1 MRVGF
6 IGLGRMGNP
15 MVRNLLK
22 GGFDVV
28 VNDIVE
34 SAVREVEG
42 MGAVR
47 AGSPVEVAK
56 ESEIVL
62 TCLPTVKSVE
72 EVYLGQNGLVN
83 AVRKGQIVA
92 DHSTVN
98 LRTSKRMKQE
108 IEAKGAVFLDA
119 PISGGPEGAQEAT
132 LSIMV
137 GGDEEAF
144 EKAKPA
150 FEAMGRLV
158 RRMGPSGAGTVTKLV
173 NQLLTAVHIVSAGEA
188 LVLGTKA
195 GVNPK
200 DLLDVLMVSYGY
212 SKQLERLGAM
222 ALARDFT
229 PGGPNHIINK
239 DITCALELGQDVG
252 SPTPL
257 LEATFEISNKVM
269 EMGLKDW
276 DMASMMVALE
286 KEAGVE
292 VKE

>member
-1 MRVGF
+1 MRIGF

-15 MVRNLLK
+15 MAKHLLEK
-22 GGFDVV
+22 GFQVV

-34 SAVREVEG
+34 KAVKELEAA
-42 MGAVR
+42 GATR
-47 AGSPVEVAK
+47 GATPAEVARQ
-56 ESEIVL
+56 SDIVL

-72 EVYLGQNGLVN
+72 DVYLGRNGIYEGT
-83 AVRKGQIVA
+83 RKGQIVA

-98 LRTSKRMKQE
+98 RRTSLRMAEEGAKR
-108 IEAKGAVFLDA
+108 GVLFLDA
-119 PISGGPEGAQEAT
+119 PISGGPEGAQQAT

-137 GGDEEAF
+137 GGDRAAF
-144 EKAKPA
+144 EKARPA
-150 FEAMGRLV
+150 FEAMGRLI
-158 RRMGPSGAGTVTKLV
+158 RYMGKSGSGTVTKLV
-173 NQLLTAVHIVSAGEA
+173 NQLLTAVHIVAAGEA

-200 DLLDVLMVSYGY
+200 ELIDVLMVSYGY
-212 SKQLERLGAM
+212 SKQLERLAPM
-222 ALARDFT
+222 ALSRKFIA
-229 PGGPNHIINK
+229 GGPNHIINK
-239 DITCALELGQDVG
+239 DITCALELARDVG

-257 LEATFEISNKVM
+257 LEATFAISNRVM
-269 EMGLKDW
+269 EMGLQDW